1 MNKVIIIAEI
11 GPNHNGNLSLAKK
24 YVDII
29 SQSGA
34 DYIKFQTSI
43 PNDHISKFA
52 EKATYQKKIHLIK
65 KKHNFKWLKIYP

>member
-1 MNKVIIIAEI
+1 MNKVVIIAEI

-34 DYIKFQTSI
+34 DYIKL
-43 PNDHISKFA
+43 ISKLPPIG
-52 EKATYQKKIHLIK
+52 TILSTPL
-65 KKHNFKWLKIYP
+65 NF